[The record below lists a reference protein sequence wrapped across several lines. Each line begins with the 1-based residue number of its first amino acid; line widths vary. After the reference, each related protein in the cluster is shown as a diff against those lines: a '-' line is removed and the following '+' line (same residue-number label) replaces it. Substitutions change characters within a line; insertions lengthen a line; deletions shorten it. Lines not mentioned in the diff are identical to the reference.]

1 MVRVAVATLGLLAAT
16 AVTSPAPGR
25 ADTNYPVLLVH
36 GGTGNPGNFKEMEQ
50 RLAADGY
57 RPFTVNLGFPGVD
70 TARNADVISAEV
82 DKILAAT
89 GASKVH
95 LVGHSMGGLSTRY
108 YIKMLNGLSKV
119 ATYTAFGTPQHGN
132 PRHTCQPWEPVP
144 DQCPNGK
151 VMKDLNAGDDT
162 PGVIYYTSIASKQAH
177 PEEANGTWHPL
188 DQGACLPATDR
199 RRAARRGTE
208 QPRDLP
214 SGEGRTQLDLPDR
227 MDQPARRV
235 EQPTELVIRWTVE
248 RAPVIRG
255 AGRNSRPRRMDLPF
269 AATAV
274 ARSILSSPETAPVSP
289 GWSG

>member
-1 MVRVAVATLGLLAAT
+1 MAVATLGLLAAT

-36 GGTGNPGNFKEMEQ
+36 SGTGNPGNFKEMEQ

-95 LVGHSMGGLSTRY
+95 LVGHSMGG
-108 YIKMLNGLSKV
+108 
-119 ATYTAFGTPQHGN
+119 
-132 PRHTCQPWEPVP
+132 
-144 DQCPNGK
+144 
-151 VMKDLNAGDDT
+151 
-162 PGVIYYTSIASKQAH
+162 
-177 PEEANGTWHPL
+177 
-188 DQGACLPATDR
+188 
-199 RRAARRGTE
+199 
-208 QPRDLP
+208 
-214 SGEGRTQLDLPDR
+214 GRTQLDLPDR
-227 MDQPARRV
+227 MDQFARRV